1 MPATVTL
8 ATATLTYTVYPDT
21 VEIQLSSVSGVDV
34 GDRLWIDRELMKV
47 NSVVTGTTRVKVNR
61 GVDGTAAT
69 RHASSAVVTIGRPD
83 QFYTTDPVGSPA
95 MVIPVSPYINALNG
109 KVWMSQ
115 GDALPDGNAYRWWQ
129 EVTQTYGVGPLG
141 VRIPVENN
149 LSSST

>member
-8 ATATLTYTVYPDT
+8 ATATLTYSVTPDAGE
-21 VEIQLSSVSGVDV
+21 VQLSSVSGIDV

-69 RHASSAVVTIGRPD
+69 RHASSAVVTVGRAD
-83 QFYTTDPVGSPA
+83 QFYTTDPIGSPE
-95 MVIPVSPYINALNG
+95 MVIPVSPYINAING
-109 KVWMSQ
+109 RVWMSQ

-129 EVTQTYGVGPLG
+129 EVTQTYGIGPLG
-141 VRIPVENN
+141 VRTQVAS

>member
-8 ATATLTYTVYPDT
+8 ATATLTYSVTPDA
-21 VEIQLSSVSGVDV
+21 VEVQLSSVSGVDP

-69 RHASSAVVTIGRPD
+69 RHASSAVVTVGRAD

-95 MVIPVSPYINALNG
+95 MVIPVSPYINAING
-109 KVWMSQ
+109 RVWMSQ

-129 EVTQTYGVGPLG
+129 EVTQTYGIGPLG
-141 VRIPVENN
+141 VRTQVAN

>member
-8 ATATLTYTVYPDT
+8 ATATLTYSVTPDA
-21 VEIQLSSVSGVDV
+21 VEVQLSSVSGVDP

-69 RHASSAVVTIGRPD
+69 RHASSATVTVGRPD
-83 QFYTTDPVGSPA
+83 QFYTTDPIGSPS

-129 EVTQTYGVGPLG
+129 EVTQTYGIGALG
-141 VRIPVENN
+141 VRTQVAN